1 MIEALGF
8 LLASF
13 WAGAVHAATPGH
25 GKTIAAA
32 YIVATHI
39 FAVGF
44 FDSFSSLSGAGQM
57 AAETFGELKQAWE
70 AAAAGAAKDAA
81 WAALDQHAQSIANLW
96 GIKNLATV
104 VLALPVG
111 MVALIVVSLLTPR
124 RKPA

>member
-1 MIEALGF
+1 RANAPGAAAAIISG
-8 LLASF
+8 LA
-13 WAGAVHAATPGH
+13 
-25 GKTIAAA
+25 IAAA

-70 AAAAGAAKDAA
+70 TAAPGAAKDAA
-81 WAALDQHAQSIANLW
+81 WAALNQQAQSIANLW

-111 MVALIVVSLLTPR
+111 IVALVVVSLVTPR
-124 RKPA
+124 QEPVQPRPH

>member
-1 MIEALGF
+1 VG
-8 LLASF
+8 
-13 WAGAVHAATPGH
+13 
-25 GKTIAAA
+25 

-39 FAVGF
+39 FAVGL
-44 FDSFSSLSGAGQM
+44 FDLFSSLSGAGQM

-70 AAAAGAAKDAA
+70 AAAPGAAKDAA

-111 MVALIVVSLLTPR
+111 IVALVVVSLLTPR
-124 RKPA
+124 QEPVQPRPH